1 MTPGLDKQ
9 VDAGPAVGH
18 EAGRAAGLEAIG
30 LTVVVDGVTLV
41 DSVHLRA
48 APGTVTA
55 LIGPNGAGKTTL
67 IRVLAG
73 VTRAT
78 SGEVRWHGA
87 NWTALP
93 RRARAQTA
101 ALVEQDARAEL
112 PMTVESVVALGR
124 VPYRALFAP
133 GAADEQA
140 VVHAALAEV
149 GISSFASRQFD
160 SLSGGERQRVHLARA
175 LAQQPALLLLDEP
188 TNHLDV
194 HAQLDTLELAQRLA
208 RRDGVT
214 VLAALHD
221 LNLAAAYA
229 DEIVVLAGGRV
240 VATGTPESVLTP
252 ELLREVYRVEAT
264 VLEHPVTGRPLIAY
278 SPQGRGVAP

>member
-1 MTPGLDKQ
+1 MNGEIPG
-9 VDAGPAVGH
+9 
-18 EAGRAAGLEAIG
+18 AAPFRHAASVTSPGLEATA
-30 LTVVVDGVTLV
+30 LTVVVDGTTLV

-48 APGTVTA
+48 APGTLTA

-73 VTRAT
+73 VKRAT
-78 SGEVRWHGA
+78 AGEVTWRGEDWA
-87 NWTALP
+87 SLP
-93 RRARAQTA
+93 RRIRARTA

-133 GAADEQA
+133 GANDERT
-140 VVHAALAEV
+140 VVRAAMAEV
-149 GISSFASRQFD
+149 GITAFAGRQFD

-175 LAQQPALLLLDEP
+175 LAQQPELLLLDEP

-194 HAQLDTLELAQRLA
+194 HAQLDTLELAQTLA

-229 DEIVVLAGGRV
+229 DEIVVLARGSV

-252 ELLREVYRVEAT
+252 QLLREVYRVEAT
-264 VLEHPVTGRPLIAY
+264 VLEHPVTGRPLVAY
-278 SPQGRGVAP
+278 SPQGRAGA

>member
-1 MTPGLDKQ
+1 VSGLQ
-9 VDAGPAVGH
+9 ATGVS
-18 EAGRAAGLEAIG
+18 
-30 LTVVVDGVTLV
+30 VVVDGTTLV
-41 DSVHLRA
+41 DKVHLHA
-48 APGTVTA
+48 TPGTLTA

-67 IRVLAG
+67 IRSLAG
-73 VTRAT
+73 VNRPTA
-78 SGEVRWHGA
+78 GA
-87 NWTALP
+87 VSWNGTTWSALP
-93 RRARAQTA
+93 RRARAQIA

-124 VPYRALFAP
+124 IPFRALFAP
-133 GAADEQA
+133 GAPDEQ
-140 VVHAALAEV
+140 VLVRAAMDEV
-149 GISSFASRQFD
+149 GIASFAGRQFD

-175 LAQQPALLLLDEP
+175 LAQQPQLLLLDEP

-194 HAQLDTLELAQRLA
+194 HAQLETLDLAQRLA

-229 DEIVVLAGGRV
+229 DQIVVLAAGAV
-240 VATGTPESVLTP
+240 VATGTPEAVLTAA
-252 ELLREVYRVEAT
+252 LLREVYRVEAT

-278 SPQGRGVAP
+278 SPQR